1 VYFLVEWRLLGKGS
15 ADVEQFGV
23 FLLAPGISLT
33 AGAASE
39 KPHCIPCFHFLL
51 LEWCAPFFS
60 GAYGGSAAMIRVFPE
75 Q

>member
-1 VYFLVEWRLLGKGS
+1 VDFEVERRLVGKGW

-23 FLLAPGISLT
+23 FPLASGILLT

-39 KPHCIPCFHFLL
+39 KPHWIPCFLFLL

-60 GAYGGSAAMIRVFPE
+60 GAYGGSATTIRGFPE
-75 Q
+75 R